1 MCETCRFFMITKPH
15 ITPSLFSSLSDMLN
29 QSHPLY
35 KLADKIDW
43 SKFDTAFAPLYC
55 QNNGRPAKP
64 IRLMCGLLILKHLRN
79 LSDESLVDT
88 LKDLSNYAL
97 MTAVWLEE
105 GATSSNTDQPPI
117 GEWGNL
123 GPDGANLKSIIQDLN
138 RIIPGIAIGD
148 GFILDNKSFPK
159 SVSFATKYKK
169 SFQHWFDSYVK
180 EIPYYNVV
188 YQDLGEGYTQI
199 CIYSHTEGYNTED

>member
-1 MCETCRFFMITKPH
+1 MKVNPTNMKGAHDELLSIFEKKNSDYGNSFEESLEKHGIIAAIVRMEDKMGRLNSLTKKGAE
-15 ITPSLFSSLSDMLN
+15 
-29 QSHPLY
+29 Q
-35 KLADKIDW
+35 KV
-43 SKFDTAFAPLYC
+43 
-55 QNNGRPAKP
+55 
-64 IRLMCGLLILKHLRN
+64 
-79 LSDESLVDT
+79 SDESLVDT

-97 MTAVWLEE
+97 MTAVWLEDDK
-105 GATSSNTDQPPI
+105 ASSKTEQPPFS
-117 GEWGNL
+117 EWGNL
-123 GPDGANLKSIIQDLN
+123 GPDGANLKSIIQDMNEKL
-138 RIIPGIAIGD
+138 PGIAIGD

-199 CIYSHTEGYNTED
+199 CIYSHTEGYNVED

>member
-1 MCETCRFFMITKPH
+1 MKVNPTNMKRAHDELLSIFEKKNADYGNSFEE
-15 ITPSLFSSLSDMLN
+15 SLEKHGIIAAIVRME
-29 QSHPLY
+29 
-35 KLADKIDW
+35 DKI
-43 SKFDTAFAPLYC
+43 
-55 QNNGRPAKP
+55 GRLNSLTKK
-64 IRLMCGLLILKHLRN
+64 GTEQKV
-79 LSDESLVDT
+79 SDESLVDT

-97 MTAVWLEE
+97 MTAVWLED
-105 GATSSNTDQPPI
+105 GTTSSKTDRLPI
-117 GEWGNL
+117 SEWGNL

-148 GFILDNKSFPK
+148 GFVLDNKTFPK

-199 CIYSHTEGYNTED
+199 CIYSHTEGYNVEE

>member
-1 MCETCRFFMITKPH
+1 MKVNPTNMKEAHDELLSIFEKKNADYGNSFEESLEKHGIIAAIVRMEDKMGRLNSLTKPG
-15 ITPSLFSSLSDMLN
+15 
-29 QSHPLY
+29 
-35 KLADKIDW
+35 
-43 SKFDTAFAPLYC
+43 SK
-55 QNNGRPAKP
+55 QKV
-64 IRLMCGLLILKHLRN
+64 
-79 LSDESLVDT
+79 SDESLIDT

-105 GATSSNTDQPPI
+105 GITSSNTDQPPI
-117 GEWGNL
+117 SEWGNL

-138 RIIPGIAIGD
+138 RIIPGIAIRD

-180 EIPYYNVV
+180 EFPYYNVV

-199 CIYSHTEGYNTED
+199 YIYSHTEGYNVED

>member
-1 MCETCRFFMITKPH
+1 MKVNPTNMKGAHDELLSIFEKKNADYGNSFEESLEKHGIIAAIVRMEDKMGRLNSLTKKGAE
-15 ITPSLFSSLSDMLN
+15 
-29 QSHPLY
+29 QKVY
-35 KLADKIDW
+35 
-43 SKFDTAFAPLYC
+43 
-55 QNNGRPAKP
+55 
-64 IRLMCGLLILKHLRN
+64 
-79 LSDESLVDT
+79 DESLVDT

-105 GATSSNTDQPPI
+105 EKPYSKNDHPPI
-117 GEWGNL
+117 SEWGNL

-138 RIIPGIAIGD
+138 EKIPGIAIGD

-169 SFQHWFDSYVK
+169 NFQHWFDSYVK
-180 EIPYYNVV
+180 EILYYNVV

-199 CIYSHTEGYNTED
+199 CIYSHTEGYNTEE

>member
-1 MCETCRFFMITKPH
+1 MKVNPTNMKQAYDELLSIFEKKNADYGNSFEE
-15 ITPSLFSSLSDMLN
+15 SLEKHGIIAAIVRME
-29 QSHPLY
+29 
-35 KLADKIDW
+35 DKI
-43 SKFDTAFAPLYC
+43 
-55 QNNGRPAKP
+55 GRLNSLTKK
-64 IRLMCGLLILKHLRN
+64 GTEQKV
-79 LSDESLVDT
+79 SDESLVDT

-97 MTAVWLEE
+97 MTAVWLED
-105 GATSSNTDQPPI
+105 GTTSSKTDQPPI
-117 GEWGNL
+117 SEWGNL

-180 EIPYYNVV
+180 EIPYYSMV

-199 CIYSHTEGYNTED
+199 GIYSHTEGYNVED

>member
-1 MCETCRFFMITKPH
+1 MKVNPTNMKVVHDELLSIFEKKNADYGNSFEESLEKHGIIAAIVRMEDKMGRLNSLTKKGAE
-15 ITPSLFSSLSDMLN
+15 
-29 QSHPLY
+29 Q
-35 KLADKIDW
+35 KV
-43 SKFDTAFAPLYC
+43 
-55 QNNGRPAKP
+55 
-64 IRLMCGLLILKHLRN
+64 
-79 LSDESLVDT
+79 SDESLVDT

-97 MTAVWLEE
+97 MTAVWLED
-105 GATSSNTDQPPI
+105 GTTSSNTDQPPI
-117 GEWGNL
+117 SEWGNL

-148 GFILDNKSFPK
+148 GFILDNKSFTK

-199 CIYSHTEGYNTED
+199 CIYSHTEGYNVED

>member
-1 MCETCRFFMITKPH
+1 MKVNPTNMKGAHDELLSIFEKKNADYGNSFEE
-15 ITPSLFSSLSDMLN
+15 SLEKHGVIAAIVRMEDKMGRLNSLSKKGAE
-29 QSHPLY
+29 Q
-35 KLADKIDW
+35 KV
-43 SKFDTAFAPLYC
+43 
-55 QNNGRPAKP
+55 
-64 IRLMCGLLILKHLRN
+64 
-79 LSDESLVDT
+79 SDESLVDT

-105 GATSSNTDQPPI
+105 EKPSSKNDQPSFT
-117 GEWGNL
+117 EWGNL
-123 GPDGANLKSIIQDLN
+123 SPDGANLKSIIQDLN

-148 GFILDNKSFPK
+148 GFILDNKTSPK

-180 EIPYYNVV
+180 EIPYYNAV

-199 CIYSHTEGYNTED
+199 CIYSHTEGYNVED

>member
-1 MCETCRFFMITKPH
+1 MKVNPINMKEAHDELLSIFEKKNADYGNSFEE
-15 ITPSLFSSLSDMLN
+15 SLEKHGIIAAIVRME
-29 QSHPLY
+29 
-35 KLADKIDW
+35 DKI
-43 SKFDTAFAPLYC
+43 
-55 QNNGRPAKP
+55 GRLNSLTKK
-64 IRLMCGLLILKHLRN
+64 GTEQKV
-79 LSDESLVDT
+79 SDESLVDT

-97 MTAVWLEE
+97 MTAVWLED
-105 GATSSNTDQPPI
+105 GTTSSKTDQPLI
-117 GEWGNL
+117 SEWRNL

-169 SFQHWFDSYVK
+169 NFQHWFDSYVK
-180 EIPYYNVV
+180 DIPYYNVV

-199 CIYSHTEGYNTED
+199 CIYSYTEGYNVED